1 MIEYRYIKKGGV
13 GICYCL
19 VRTNIRWIIRIPAK
33 LKDALG
39 TTPIIMKGNGPYLV
53 IYSQE
58 RASEVIRNRFA
69 SLIDE
74 GGDEDNPDMDKLR
87 DITSNAQNAEED
99 KQGRV
104 KLDGTLVSY
113 AGLKKNVVTIGMVD
127 RAEIWSAEAWES
139 RKKNKKA

>member
-1 MIEYRYIKKGGV
+1 M
-13 GICYCL
+13 
-19 VRTNIRWIIRIPAK
+19 
-33 LKDALG
+33 KDALG

>member
-1 MIEYRYIKKGGV
+1 MLLFGTYEHQMDEKK
-13 GICYCL
+13 
-19 VRTNIRWIIRIPAK
+19 RIRIPAK

-69 SLIDE
+69 SLI
-74 GGDEDNPDMDKLR
+74 DEDNPDMDKLR

>member
-1 MIEYRYIKKGGV
+1 
-13 GICYCL
+13 
-19 VRTNIRWIIRIPAK
+19 
-33 LKDALG
+33 
-39 TTPIIMKGNGPYLV
+39 MKGNGPYLV

>member
-1 MIEYRYIKKGGV
+1 MLLFGTYEHQMDEIK
-13 GICYCL
+13 
-19 VRTNIRWIIRIPAK
+19 RIRIPAK

-53 IYSQE
+53 VYSQE

-69 SLIDE
+69 ALIDE
-74 GGDEDNPDMDKLR
+74 GGDEDNPDMEKLR
-87 DITSNAQNAEED
+87 DLTSNAQNAEED

-104 KLDGTLVSY
+104 KLDGALVSH
-113 AGLKKNVVTIGMVD
+113 ANLKKNVVTIGMVD
-127 RAEIWSAEAWES
+127 RAEIWSAEDWAN

>member
-1 MIEYRYIKKGGV
+1 MLPFGAYEQQMDEKK
-13 GICYCL
+13 
-19 VRTNIRWIIRIPAK
+19 RIRIPAK